1 MALRHAVLALAA
13 PLLFSGCATVASGR
27 TQSLSLNTQTV
38 DGQPV
43 RQADCT
49 LKNDRGTWK
58 AQSPAQV
65 EVRKSDGDLTVECR
79 KNGFDAGFA
88 RVISRVHALFVA
100 DALLWGVGALV
111 DHATGSAYNYPAEL
125 SIKMG
130 ASVVLDKSHESGEN
144 KELASA
150 E

>member
-1 MALRHAVLALAA
+1 MALRLAVLALAA
-13 PLLFSGCATVASGR
+13 PFLFSGCATVASGR
-27 TQSLSLNTQTV
+27 TQSLSLDTQTL

-65 EVRKSDGDLTVECR
+65 EVRKSDGDLTVECQ

-88 RVISRVHALFVA
+88 RVISRAHALFVA
-100 DALLWGVGALV
+100 DALLWGVEALV

-130 ASVVLDKSHESGEN
+130 TSVVLDKSDESGEK
-144 KELASA
+144 KEVASA

>member
-1 MALRHAVLALAA
+1 MALRLAVLALAA

-65 EVRKSDGDLTVECR
+65 EVRKSDGDLTVECQ

-111 DHATGSAYNYPAEL
+111 DHATGSAYDYPAEL

-130 ASVVLDKSHESGEN
+130 TSVVLDKSDESGEN

>member
-65 EVRKSDGDLTVECR
+65 EVRKSDGDLTVECQ

-111 DHATGSAYNYPAEL
+111 DHATGSAYDYPAEL

-130 ASVVLDKSHESGEN
+130 TSVVLDKSDESGEK
-144 KELASA
+144 KEVASA